1 MLRPVGDAGAV
12 QRRRS
17 SEHQS
22 RKNFGKK
29 ESLSAR
35 TTSPGVWAKLQ
46 ARCRKLA
53 SLRGQLCGDSVPSSE
68 IPRAAHMEITKPMV
82 SRDSGVRA
90 AQAIILGGGLAV
102 GERAEGPGLSMAASS
117 VGTHVSG

>member
-1 MLRPVGDAGAV
+1 
-12 QRRRS
+12 
-17 SEHQS
+17 
-22 RKNFGKK
+22 
-29 ESLSAR
+29 
-35 TTSPGVWAKLQ
+35 
-46 ARCRKLA
+46 
-53 SLRGQLCGDSVPSSE
+53 
-68 IPRAAHMEITKPMV
+68 MEITKPMV